1 MKILTIIPAYNEE
14 NTIGEVIQ
22 QVKNNFPSADILVIN
37 DGSRDDTLIRA
48 QRAGAIVA
56 DLPFNLG
63 IGGAMQVGFL
73 YAKREGY
80 DIAVQVDGDGQHD
93 PFYIRKLVEPIEKD
107 IADVVIG
114 SRYISKSSYK
124 SSVLRRAGMIL
135 LSNLVSMLVR
145 QKLKDTTSGFR
156 AVNGKVIDYFS
167 ENYPVDYPEVD
178 VLVRLYKRNIRIIEL
193 PVEML
198 NRQSGISSI
207 TPLRSVYYMLKVSLS
222 VIIGSV
228 RTNE

>member
-1 MKILTIIPAYNEE
+1 MKILTVIPAYNEE
-14 NTIGEVIQ
+14 NTIGEVVQ
-22 QVKNNFPSADILVIN
+22 QIKHNFPSADILVIN
-37 DGSRDDTLIRA
+37 DGSRDDTSIRA

-63 IGGAMQVGFL
+63 IGGAMQAGFL

-93 PFYIRKLVEPIEKD
+93 PFYISKLVEPIEKD

-114 SRYISKSSYK
+114 SRYISKSLYK
-124 SSVLRRAGMIL
+124 SSVLRRVGMIL
-135 LSNLVSMLVR
+135 LSTLVSMLVR

-156 AVNGKVIDYFS
+156 AINRKVIDYFS

-198 NRQSGISSI
+198 KRQSGISSI